1 MASRF
6 NINPPEPVK
15 RLPLPPTEGFES
27 DDELEIFAKSLKLE
41 DYKGS
46 FDTSLQRLALRIPAS
61 EANTLIRNKDLKE
74 WVLENMIRSDLEVY
88 RRGGSKWEAEDRDR
102 QEGKKREERQIKK
115 DAAGFTDCI
124 VKQTSRQK
132 PYFKSDLI
140 FQVSK

>member
-74 WVLENMIRSDLEVY
+74 
-88 RRGGSKWEAEDRDR
+88 
-102 QEGKKREERQIKK
+102 
-115 DAAGFTDCI
+115 
-124 VKQTSRQK
+124 
-132 PYFKSDLI
+132 
-140 FQVSK
+140 